1 MCLIIINV
9 EQIIEKAKERYPAAF
24 NFRGKLSPEERKEIE
39 NNGCDIRNSS
49 VYMDGSCYYVI
60 RKRENQRL

>member
-1 MCLIIINV
+1 MCLIIINL

-24 NFRGKLSPEERKEIE
+24 SFRGKLSSEERKEIE

-49 VYMDGSCYYVI
+49 VYMDGSCNYVI
-60 RKRENQRL
+60 TYRKEK